1 MTVAISHAK
10 IGKKK
15 DKAEEIPTFI
25 FFVLLDYIRY
35 ESFQFVHFST
45 FHFEIFDVQIED
57 GTCGDY
63 KTIIQIIDFGR
74 PEFVVGVMD
83 EFRSINAVER
93 FARSPNIF
101 QNHFFKNW

>member
-1 MTVAISHAK
+1 M
-10 IGKKK
+10 GKKK

-74 PEFVVGVMD
+74 LEFVVGVMD
-83 EFRSINAVER
+83 
-93 FARSPNIF
+93 
-101 QNHFFKNW
+101 

>member
-25 FFVLLDYIRY
+25 FFVFLDYIRY
-35 ESFQFVHFST
+35 ESFQFVHFPT

-74 PEFVVGVMD
+74 PEFVVMD
-83 EFRSINAVER
+83 EFRSINSVE
-93 FARSPNIF
+93 SPNIF
-101 QNHFFKNW
+101 QNHLR

>member
-10 IGKKK
+10 IG
-15 DKAEEIPTFI
+15 EERQSRKIPTFV

-74 PEFVVGVMD
+74 LEFVVGVMD
-83 EFRSINAVER
+83 
-93 FARSPNIF
+93 
-101 QNHFFKNW
+101 